1 MDNSRQAY
9 FKTSTIRLKSGEMMR
24 RLASFRKRRALGLK
38 RGRAALLVLD
48 MQDYF
53 LEPASHAF
61 IPSAPA
67 IVPGIRAMIAGFGRS
82 GRPVCFTR
90 HLNAA
95 GDAGRMGIWWRELLT
110 EDNPLSSISR
120 RLDVGRGT
128 ILNKNQY
135 DAFHETSL
143 EAFLKE
149 RSVTQLVI
157 CGVMTH
163 LCCETTARS
172 AFVRGFEVFFAVDG
186 TATYREAYHR
196 ASLLNLSHG
205 FALPV
210 LVREVLKAVR
220 SDGE

>member
-1 MDNSRQAY
+1 MGDSRQAY
-9 FKTSTIRLKSGEMMR
+9 FKTSTIRRKSGEMMR
-24 RLASFRKRRALGLK
+24 RLAPFRKRRALELK

-53 LEPASHAF
+53 LEPVSHAF

-67 IVPGIRAMIAGFGRS
+67 IVPGIRAMIAGFGGA

-90 HLNAA
+90 HLNVP

-110 EDNPLSSISR
+110 EDNPLSSITR

-128 ILNKNQY
+128 ILNKSQY
-135 DAFHETSL
+135 DAFHGTSL
-143 EAFLKE
+143 EAFLKK

-210 LVREVLKAVR
+210 LVQDVLKTVR